1 MILLIVII
9 SYLLG
14 SIPAGF
20 IIGKVFYKTDIRTL
34 GSGNVGAT
42 NAFRNFG
49 KTTGFITFVFDF
61 LKGAIACYLGRK
73 IGADLGQALAFFFVV
88 IGHMYS
94 FILKFKA
101 GKGVATAFGS
111 LLAIDFRFALI
122 LLVIF
127 IGIVGVFRIV
137 SLASVIVAILGA
149 LIGLFWFGIS
159 YISFAI
165 ILVASLIVYKHKSNI
180 VRLKKGEEKRIF

>member
-1 MILLIVII
+1 
-9 SYLLG
+9 
-14 SIPAGF
+14 
-20 IIGKVFYKTDIRTL
+20 
-34 GSGNVGAT
+34 
-42 NAFRNFG
+42 
-49 KTTGFITFVFDF
+49 
-61 LKGAIACYLGRK
+61 
-73 IGADLGQALAFFFVV
+73 
-88 IGHMYS
+88 MYS

-127 IGIVGVFRIV
+127 IGIVAVFRIV